1 MRKVIAADIAV
12 SLSENRFTMGLLAIY
27 LAMGMFTAFFRIFS
41 VLFAVTL
48 VMNVMAYNERSGFER
63 FMAAMPV
70 KRSAIVAAR
79 YVEMV
84 GLSAMLIIA
93 QYLLSNILPGIA
105 RQSAGEIVVLL
116 GTLLVYVS
124 VIMPFITKL
133 GVERSRVVYIVVLA
147 ACAALAAVVGVE
159 GGAPEST
166 VGFLGIILPAAG
178 LAGCA
183 VSVPLSLSFYNKRE
197 F

>member
-1 MRKVIAADIAV
+1 M
-12 SLSENRFTMGLLAIY
+12 
-27 LAMGMFTAFFRIFS
+27 
-41 VLFAVTL
+41 
-48 VMNVMAYNERSGFER
+48 
-63 FMAAMPV
+63 
-70 KRSAIVAAR
+70 
-79 YVEMV
+79 
-84 GLSAMLIIA
+84 
-93 QYLLSNILPGIA
+93 
-105 RQSAGEIVVLL
+105 LL

-147 ACAALAAVVGVE
+147 ACAAVAAVVGVE

-178 LAGCA
+178 LVGCA